1 MEKKKIFCIEFLLVL
16 ILYSLVICLVPLI
29 HSITFWIAFILSI
42 IEYIIAGIMLIFTA
56 DTKDRNSEKI
66 FDLIKIRNTFIYLIV
81 QLIFNIFSMCY
92 GKFPI
97 WCIVIVNLVFIATLI
112 ITTYIFVYIKK
123 YTTEFDQGVQEKV
136 RNKKKKLVEIEQL
149 QNIAVD
155 YELRKSISKLI
166 EILKYSDPI
175 STPEVEDLEQKIEIN
190 LTVLKNLIDQGK
202 EDDAQNCCNDLIA
215 AVQERNN
222 LCEIYK

>member
-1 MEKKKIFCIEFLLVL
+1 
-16 ILYSLVICLVPLI
+16 
-29 HSITFWIAFILSI
+29 
-42 IEYIIAGIMLIFTA
+42 
-56 DTKDRNSEKI
+56 
-66 FDLIKIRNTFIYLIV
+66 
-81 QLIFNIFSMCY
+81 MCY

>member
-92 GKFPI
+92 GNSTGSCKGKG
-97 WCIVIVNLVFIATLI
+97 
-112 ITTYIFVYIKK
+112 IKK
-123 YTTEFDQGVQEKV
+123 RSVGLLLRTECHQHVPHGGYCFHGIT
-136 RNKKKKLVEIEQL
+136 R
-149 QNIAVD
+149 
-155 YELRKSISKLI
+155 RKRREWKDTGSI
-166 EILKYSDPI
+166 
-175 STPEVEDLEQKIEIN
+175 
-190 LTVLKNLIDQGK
+190 
-202 EDDAQNCCNDLIA
+202 
-215 AVQERNN
+215 
-222 LCEIYK
+222 